1 MAAMKPGARM
11 ASAMEALEEME
22 ANWAEGGRAPAD
34 AVLNQYFRQ
43 RRFIGSKDRGEIS
56 RVVYAVLR
64 NEAALNWQLDQG
76 GLPADPRGRVLA
88 EAVLLGGAELEDMKA
103 LCDGQQYCPPRLSE
117 PELGWIK
124 QQARQPLLTD
134 AMPQAVRHHFP
145 EWLMPRL
152 ESVFGDQLPDAM
164 AALNEEAS
172 VDLRVNTLKTSR
184 DELVGALQDA
194 GLEPEPTPHSALGVR
209 LHKRGALFATE
220 AFRAG
225 WFEMQDEG
233 SQLVAALVQAK
244 PGDKGVDFCAGAGGK
259 TLALSAQMENRGRI
273 LAWDTAGKRLGQMK
287 PRLGR
292 AGVSNVQARVLKSER
307 DNVVKRHR
315 DSADWVLLDV
325 PCTGTGTWRRSPDL
339 RRRTTP
345 EALAEVQAH
354 QRAILESAARL
365 VKSGGRLIYATCS
378 ILPEEN
384 EQQVEAF
391 LGDHDSFTRI
401 GDDLRLYPHTHGTDG
416 FYGAVLQKA

>member
-124 QQARQPLLTD
+124 QQAGQPLLAD
-134 AMPQAVRHHFP
+134 AMPPAVRHHFP
-145 EWLMPRL
+145 EWLTPRL

>member
-134 AMPQAVRHHFP
+134 VMPPAVRHHFP

>member
-1 MAAMKPGARM
+1 MKPGARI

-22 ANWAEGGRAPAD
+22 TNWAEGGRAPAD

-64 NEAALNWQLDQG
+64 NEAALNWQLDHG
-76 GLPADPRGRVLA
+76 GLPSDPRGRVLA
-88 EAVLLGGAELEDMKA
+88 EAVLLGGAGLEDMKA

-117 PELGWIK
+117 PELDWIK
-124 QQARQPLLTD
+124 QQAGQPLLAA
-134 AMPQAVRHHFP
+134 AMPPSVRHHFP
-145 EWLMPRL
+145 EWLTPRL
-152 ESVFGDQLPDAM
+152 ESVLGDQLPAAM

-184 DELVGALQDA
+184 DEVLGALQDA

-259 TLALSAQMENRGRI
+259 TLALSAQMETAAAFSRGI
-273 LAWDTAGKRLGQMK
+273 PPVNGSGK
-287 PRLGR
+287 
-292 AGVSNVQARVLKSER
+292 
-307 DNVVKRHR
+307 
-315 DSADWVLLDV
+315 
-325 PCTGTGTWRRSPDL
+325 
-339 RRRTTP
+339 
-345 EALAEVQAH
+345 
-354 QRAILESAARL
+354 
-365 VKSGGRLIYATCS
+365 
-378 ILPEEN
+378 
-384 EQQVEAF
+384 
-391 LGDHDSFTRI
+391 
-401 GDDLRLYPHTHGTDG
+401 
-416 FYGAVLQKA
+416 

>member
-1 MAAMKPGARM
+1 MKPGARM

-22 ANWAEGGRAPAD
+22 TNWAEGGRAPAD
-34 AVLNQYFRQ
+34 AVLNQFFRQ
-43 RRFIGSKDRGEIS
+43 RRFIGSKDRGEVS

-76 GLPADPRGRVLA
+76 GLPSDPRGRVLA
-88 EAVLLGGAELEDMKA
+88 EAVLLGGIGLEDMKA
-103 LCDGQQYCPPRLSE
+103 LCDGQAYSPPRLSE
-117 PELGWIK
+117 PELDWIK
-124 QQARQPLLTD
+124 QQAGQPLLAD
-134 AMPQAVRHHFP
+134 AMPSAVRHHFP

-152 ESVFGDQLPDAM
+152 ETVFGDQLPDAM

-172 VDLRVNTLKTSR
+172 VDLRVNTLKSSR
-184 DELVGALQDA
+184 DEVLKTLQDA
-194 GLEPEPTPHSALGVR
+194 GLEPEPTPHSAIGVR

-307 DNVVKRHR
+307 DNMVKRHL

-345 EALAEVQAH
+345 EALAEVQTH

-365 VKSGGRLIYATCS
+365 VKPDGRLIYATCS

-391 LGDHDSFTRI
+391 LNAHESFKRI
-401 GDDLRLYPHTHGTDG
+401 DEDLRLYPHTHGTDG

>member
-1 MAAMKPGARM
+1 
-11 ASAMEALEEME
+11 MEALDEME
-22 ANWAEGGRAPAD
+22 TNWVEGGRAPAD
-34 AVLNQYFRQ
+34 AVLNQFFRK

-56 RVVYAVLR
+56 RVVYSVLR
-64 NEAALNWQLDQG
+64 NEMALDWQLEQG
-76 GLPADPRGRVLA
+76 GLAKRPRGRVLA
-88 EAVLLGGAELEDMKA
+88 ESVLLGGVELENLKE
-103 LCDGQQYCPPRLSE
+103 LCDGQQYAPARLSE
-117 PELGWIK
+117 DEQTWIK
-124 QQARQPLLTD
+124 SHAGQPLTD
-134 AMPQAVRHHFP
+134 EAMPDSVRHGFP
-145 EWLMPRL
+145 EWLAPRFTEL
-152 ESVFGDQLPDAM
+152 FGEDLPNAM
-164 AALNEEAS
+164 AALNREAP
-172 VDLRVNTLKTSR
+172 VDLRVNTLKTNR
-184 DELVGALQDA
+184 DEMLEALAQA
-194 GLEPEPTPHSALGVR
+194 GLEPEPTPHSAEGIR
-209 LHKRGALFATE
+209 LLRRGALFATE

-244 PGDKGVDFCAGAGGK
+244 PGDKGIDFCAGAGGK
-259 TLALSAQMENRGRI
+259 TLALAAQMENRGRI
-273 LAWDTAGKRLGQMK
+273 LAWDTSGKRLGQMR

-292 AGVSNVQARVLKSER
+292 AGVSNVQSRVLKSER

-345 EALAEVQAH
+345 EALAEVQEH

-384 EQQVEAF
+384 EHQVEAF
-391 LGDHDSFTRI
+391 LESHAGFTRTAE
-401 GDDLRLYPHTHGTDG
+401 DLRLYPHTHGTDG
-416 FYGAVLQKA
+416 FFGAVMQKA

>member
-88 EAVLLGGAELEDMKA
+88 ESVLLGGAELEDMKA

-134 AMPQAVRHHFP
+134 VMPPAVRHHFP

-345 EALAEVQAH
+345 EALAEVQTH